1 MPRGMRWV
9 ILTALL
15 FLMLTPTRVGAVR
28 AMLVYLRWVPPFVL
42 GLAALFLAVRNRALP
57 RPLNRADAFILAF
70 VVLALLSSLY
80 SIDLEITVLRG
91 LSVLLM
97 YGAVFW
103 GVWMYADAH
112 GAESVARIIVTVA
125 LTGFGLHFVFSA
137 VFPVRAF
144 PYYGRLAGWAENPGT
159 LGALAAITMP
169 LVLWRGLQSGRWYY
183 WMLVGFLLVGV
194 VLAQARLETLAVVV
208 GSGYYLIREFP
219 HRKRLVVA
227 TGIAVIGVMLLWG
240 RVGTNLVSLA
250 VEGKVFPS
258 AIATAFPAPGGEAG
272 KAVDATD
279 LAGDTVLTDVVPSDV
294 VPSDVVPSDVV
305 PSDVVPSDVVP
316 SDVVPTDVVLTD
328 VVPTDVVPTE
338 VVKAAK
344 TIYERLGEL
353 DDRNSLENYVTLSG
367 RVDKWAYGARYFLE
381 KPLLGFGFGTEDR
394 LFAHHGEPP
403 NDYVYSG
410 RYFHNSFLGMA
421 LQLGLV
427 GAALFFLP
435 LGTMIITEHRHPN
448 ITQCGQAHDALLG
461 VVLAGLTSS
470 VFSSWLYSMGNAGAY
485 PFWMCV
491 MLLIRFN
498 VQGGAPTRAFSRSV
512 DA

>member
-316 SDVVPTDVVLTD
+316 SDVVPT
-328 VVPTDVVPTE
+328 E